1 MSAPRGHR
9 AETGPGRVILAD
21 AFDLHDRPDVKDSP
35 GQPCAAPLTTGESM
49 SASRPR
55 TPAGNGRRAP
65 VGTDGGRA
73 A

>member
-35 GQPCAAPLTTGESM
+35 GQPCAAPLTTGESLIG
-49 SASRPR
+49 S
-55 TPAGNGRRAP
+55 
-65 VGTDGGRA
+65 DGRA